1 MIIAPMVAAA
11 GISAAGNLAGSLF
24 GGGGGGAKTDYA
36 SLYAPLVAGQQQL
49 TPAYL
54 ELSNAMAPYTG
65 VKGALVGSAQELAT
79 GRLGEALAT
88 QATQRGLQAGELGK
102 LMEADIG
109 LKTAAAQGRLAT
121 EMLASETGA
130 DITKKYADAVGS
142 LGAKEIELTGQQLL
156 PTTTAAAQAG
166 LSAATTRNQQV
177 MATTQA
183 NLDIAKMQE
192 NTRNQLALQRGQ
204 IEGQLALKRFGAGM
218 ALAGQRSFA

>member
-1 MIIAPMVAAA
+1 MVVIAPAAASLGLSAAA
-11 GISAAGNLAGSLF
+11 GLTSALF
-24 GGGGGGAKTDYA
+24 GGGNKPQTDYA

-54 ELSNAMAPYTG
+54 ELSTAMAPYTAT
-65 VKGALVGSAQELAT
+65 KGAALGSAQELAT

-102 LMEADIG
+102 LYDVSIG
-109 LKTAAAQGRLAT
+109 LMGAAAQGKLSA
-121 EMLASETGA
+121 ELLASETESDVA
-130 DITKKYADAVGS
+130 KKYADSVGAV
-142 LGAKEIELTGQQLL
+142 LGKSIEMTGQQLL

-177 MATTQA
+177 LSTTQA
-183 NLDIAKMQE
+183 NLDIAKAQE

-204 IEGQLALKRFGAGM
+204 IEGQLALKRFGTGM
-218 ALAGQRSFA
+218 ALAGQRAFA

>member
-1 MIIAPMVAAA
+1 MIIPPMVAAA
-11 GISAAGNLAGSLF
+11 GLSAAGGLAGSLF
-24 GGGGGGAKTDYA
+24 GGGGGAKTDYA

-88 QATQRGLQAGELGK
+88 QATQRGLQAGEIGK
-102 LMEADIG
+102 LLEADIG
-109 LKTAAAQGRLAT
+109 LKTGAAQGRLAT

-156 PTTTAAAQAG
+156 PTATTAAQAG
-166 LSAATTRNQQV
+166 LGAMTTRNQQV

-183 NLDIAKMQE
+183 NLDISKMQE

-204 IEGQLALKRFGAGM
+204 IEGQLALKRFGAGLAM
-218 ALAGQRSFA
+218 AGQRSFA